1 MERERSRGADVGVVV
16 FAKELKPLGR
26 KAEERDPVLDLERG
40 GGRLV
45 CKEVE
50 RLEGD
55 RGEEL
60 IRGLPACPRRRRDG
74 EGRPFSNRFGEGREE
89 RESGEPI
96 RWGRPPELGGRP
108 AEGGRPAGRNGGEFS
123 ERRKETP

>member
-1 MERERSRGADVGVVV
+1 M
-16 FAKELKPLGR
+16 AKELKPLGR
-26 KAEERDPVLDLERG
+26 KAEERDPALDLERG
-40 GGRLV
+40 GGGLV

-60 IRGLPACPRRRRDG
+60 LGGLPACPRRRREG
-74 EGRPFSNRFGEGREE
+74 NGRPFFDRFGKWGEE

-96 RWGRPPELGGRP
+96 GWGRPPELGGRP
-108 AEGGRPAGRNGGEFS
+108 AEGGRLASRNGGEFS